1 MSKTKTDI
9 QKELD
14 ALQRKY
20 NDLKARRASLR
31 DERDKI
37 TAGIEERNRLIG
49 EALLEGRDA
58 SKESDALSRDKAKL
72 DGLDEALA
80 QAESRLKVLEGER
93 DDTSRA
99 LARVDFDRMGAEVE
113 TMLAKGID
121 RLKAAVEDMDAISE
135 KFGEMFQIQ
144 SAAGMNITQDDH
156 WRLVERIFKYLLDD
170 QSLPLRAKLKNI
182 EESYPAVLARVR
194 SKK

>member
-1 MSKTKTDI
+1 MNKTKTDI
-9 QKELD
+9 QKD
-14 ALQRKY
+14 FDSLQRKY
-20 NDLKARRASLR
+20 NDLKARRTSLR

-58 SKESDALSRDKAKL
+58 SKESDALARDKAKL